1 MTAWASHGPVSWRG
15 CANAGS
21 PLPTGPDFK
30 VYQNRGVFLAKWKK
44 RGWGWLS
51 ESGRW
56 SSVRKVHGVVGCG
69 VRVGGNGGNP
79 KKAESHLRRSESTQG
94 APGVQGGLFGVQ
106 EGAVGSQEVAGKWRC
121 MNDFSQKVEDFSRF
135 FEIGSFRPWRRRRW
149 SRLAERSPK
158 PVSPTKTDKGQWV
171 SDDTR
176 KIRRFSRRTCRPGY
190 WPVTHPGFD
199 GFLREIHH

>member
-1 MTAWASHGPVSWRG
+1 M
-15 CANAGS
+15 
-21 PLPTGPDFK
+21 
-30 VYQNRGVFLAKWKK
+30 
-44 RGWGWLS
+44 
-51 ESGRW
+51 
-56 SSVRKVHGVVGCG
+56 
-69 VRVGGNGGNP
+69 GGNGGNP

-158 PVSPTKTDKGQWV
+158 PVFPLRTDHRKWV
-171 SDDTR
+171 SLKTR
-176 KIRRFSRRTCRPGY
+176 KIRRFSRRTPRPGY
-190 WPVTHPGFD
+190 WPVTPPGCD
-199 GFLREIHH
+199 SASRQLGQLPRGGTPVQPRVLSPANLRTHSPASRSTLQSIPGHQEPFQWRTAPMLPGPRGLCFFVAFHCAGRPMASPH

>member
-1 MTAWASHGPVSWRG
+1 VPPPGPPPPRDRILKCTKTEEFSSLNDKKG
-15 CANAGS
+15 AEAGFRS
-21 PLPTGPDFK
+21 RVGGRAYVKCTGWS
-30 VYQNRGVFLAKWKK
+30 GV
-44 RGWGWLS
+44 
-51 ESGRW
+51 
-56 SSVRKVHGVVGCG
+56 G

-158 PVSPTKTDKGQWV
+158 PVFPLKTDHGKWV
-171 SDDTR
+171 SLKTR
-176 KIRRFSRRTCRPGY
+176 KIRRFSRRTSRPGY
-190 WPVTHPGFD
+190 WPVIRLGYFHR
-199 GFLREIHH
+199 LRREHAELDR

>member
-1 MTAWASHGPVSWRG
+1 M
-15 CANAGS
+15 
-21 PLPTGPDFK
+21 
-30 VYQNRGVFLAKWKK
+30 
-44 RGWGWLS
+44 
-51 ESGRW
+51 
-56 SSVRKVHGVVGCG
+56 
-69 VRVGGNGGNP
+69 RVGGNGGNP

-158 PVSPTKTDKGQWV
+158 PVSPTKTDKGKWV

-190 WPVTHPGFD
+190 WPVTPPGARRSQGDLEALARGQRF
-199 GFLREIHH
+199 FSLHQFTLCCCMLFTTLRCQPPPHSHLERPIINPILLE

>member
-1 MTAWASHGPVSWRG
+1 M
-15 CANAGS
+15 
-21 PLPTGPDFK
+21 
-30 VYQNRGVFLAKWKK
+30 
-44 RGWGWLS
+44 
-51 ESGRW
+51 
-56 SSVRKVHGVVGCG
+56 
-69 VRVGGNGGNP
+69 RVGGNGGNP

-158 PVSPTKTDKGQWV
+158 PVFPLKTNHGKWV
-171 SDDTR
+171 SIKTR
-176 KIRRFSRRTCRPGY
+176 KIRRFSRRTPRPGY
-190 WPVTHPGFD
+190 WPVTRPGCD
-199 GFLREIHH
+199 HATLLLRVRPIDLAQGKIPRVDFPSIER

>member
-1 MTAWASHGPVSWRG
+1 M
-15 CANAGS
+15 
-21 PLPTGPDFK
+21 
-30 VYQNRGVFLAKWKK
+30 
-44 RGWGWLS
+44 
-51 ESGRW
+51 
-56 SSVRKVHGVVGCG
+56 
-69 VRVGGNGGNP
+69 RVGGNGGNP

-121 MNDFSQKVEDFSRF
+121 MNHFSQKVEDFSRF

-158 PVSPTKTDKGQWV
+158 PVSPTKTDKGKWV

-190 WPVTHPGFD
+190 WPVIHPGY
-199 GFLREIHH
+199 HHSYWPQLCARHFTTPRRHPRNAITLNCNASL

>member
-1 MTAWASHGPVSWRG
+1 M
-15 CANAGS
+15 
-21 PLPTGPDFK
+21 
-30 VYQNRGVFLAKWKK
+30 Y
-44 RGWGWLS
+44 
-51 ESGRW
+51 
-56 SSVRKVHGVVGCG
+56 GVVGCG

-158 PVSPTKTDKGQWV
+158 PVSPTKTDKGKWV

-176 KIRRFSRRTCRPGY
+176 KIRRFSRRTSRPGH
-190 WPVTHPGFD
+190 WPVTPPGLMVLPRHGALVLSTTGD
-199 GFLREIHH
+199 GAGLVNHGTWVTKKGATKPAPQDT

>member
-1 MTAWASHGPVSWRG
+1 M
-15 CANAGS
+15 
-21 PLPTGPDFK
+21 
-30 VYQNRGVFLAKWKK
+30 Y
-44 RGWGWLS
+44 
-51 ESGRW
+51 
-56 SSVRKVHGVVGCG
+56 GVVGCG

-158 PVSPTKTDKGQWV
+158 PVSPTKTEKGKWV
-171 SDDTR
+171 SDDIR
-176 KIRRFSRRTCRPGY
+176 KIRRFSRRTPRPGY
-190 WPVTHPGFD
+190 WPVIHPGY
-199 GFLREIHH
+199 HHSYWPQLCARHFTTPRRHPRNAITLNCNASL

>member
-1 MTAWASHGPVSWRG
+1 MYS
-15 CANAGS
+15 
-21 PLPTGPDFK
+21 
-30 VYQNRGVFLAKWKK
+30 
-44 RGWGWLS
+44 
-51 ESGRW
+51 
-56 SSVRKVHGVVGCG
+56 VVGCG

-79 KKAESHLRRSESTQG
+79 KKAESHLRRSESTQV

-158 PVSPTKTDKGQWV
+158 LVSPTKTDKGKWV

-190 WPVTHPGFD
+190 WPVNHPGRQDRQARARSGNLKQRQRTIGLAERYSD
-199 GFLREIHH
+199 GLRKRFHVRGMWKDGRLWRWRWSVPS

>member
-1 MTAWASHGPVSWRG
+1 MW
-15 CANAGS
+15 
-21 PLPTGPDFK
+21 
-30 VYQNRGVFLAKWKK
+30 
-44 RGWGWLS
+44 
-51 ESGRW
+51 
-56 SSVRKVHGVVGCG
+56 

-94 APGVQGGLFGVQ
+94 APGVQGGLFGVK

-135 FEIGSFRPWRRRRW
+135 FEVGSFRPWRRRRW

-158 PVSPTKTDKGQWV
+158 PVFPIKTDKGKWV
-171 SDDTR
+171 SNKTR

-190 WPVTHPGFD
+190 WPVIRLGRPQRPNPGHLRD
-199 GFLREIHH
+199 CWGCLGRFLGRLGHRTTAILSTRGVGKSLEFRPGAPGDFFQVDRNARE

>member
-1 MTAWASHGPVSWRG
+1 M
-15 CANAGS
+15 
-21 PLPTGPDFK
+21 
-30 VYQNRGVFLAKWKK
+30 
-44 RGWGWLS
+44 
-51 ESGRW
+51 
-56 SSVRKVHGVVGCG
+56 HGVVGCG

-158 PVSPTKTDKGQWV
+158 PVFPLKTDHGKWV
-171 SDDTR
+171 SIKTR
-176 KIRRFSRRTCRPGY
+176 KIRRFSRRTSRPGY
-190 WPVTHPGFD
+190 WPVTHPGGQFESTVAYARTSMPAMLTA
-199 GFLREIHH
+199 FA

>member
-1 MTAWASHGPVSWRG
+1 M
-15 CANAGS
+15 
-21 PLPTGPDFK
+21 
-30 VYQNRGVFLAKWKK
+30 
-44 RGWGWLS
+44 
-51 ESGRW
+51 
-56 SSVRKVHGVVGCG
+56 
-69 VRVGGNGGNP
+69 RVGGNDGNP

-158 PVSPTKTDKGQWV
+158 PVSPTKTDKGKWV

-176 KIRRFSRRTCRPGY
+176 KIRRFSSDFPDQVSASGCGNGNERREKVYLVECERSGPHLEIPY
-190 WPVTHPGFD
+190 L
-199 GFLREIHH
+199 FLLADCECGARNA

>member
-1 MTAWASHGPVSWRG
+1 M
-15 CANAGS
+15 
-21 PLPTGPDFK
+21 
-30 VYQNRGVFLAKWKK
+30 Y
-44 RGWGWLS
+44 
-51 ESGRW
+51 
-56 SSVRKVHGVVGCG
+56 GVVGCG

-158 PVSPTKTDKGQWV
+158 PVFPLRTDHGKWV
-171 SDDTR
+171 SLKTR

-190 WPVTHPGFD
+190 WPSRAVSIRHLGEI
-199 GFLREIHH
+199 LRIRVRWKEEIETLISHLDVFGRNVRL

>member
-1 MTAWASHGPVSWRG
+1 M
-15 CANAGS
+15 
-21 PLPTGPDFK
+21 
-30 VYQNRGVFLAKWKK
+30 
-44 RGWGWLS
+44 
-51 ESGRW
+51 
-56 SSVRKVHGVVGCG
+56 
-69 VRVGGNGGNP
+69 RVGGNGGNP

-158 PVSPTKTDKGQWV
+158 PVFPLRTDHGKWV
-171 SDDTR
+171 SLKTR
-176 KIRRFSRRTCRPGY
+176 KIRRFSRRTSRPGY
-190 WPVTHPGFD
+190 WPRGDVRADALGSVLQVHVGRFWGLVKWDTFLVSNFKWETGF
-199 GFLREIHH
+199 GLLSPS

>member
-1 MTAWASHGPVSWRG
+1 V
-15 CANAGS
+15 
-21 PLPTGPDFK
+21 
-30 VYQNRGVFLAKWKK
+30 
-44 RGWGWLS
+44 WGA
-51 ESGRW
+51 SGR
-56 SSVRKVHGVVGCG
+56 
-69 VRVGGNGGNP
+69 NDGNP

-121 MNDFSQKVEDFSRF
+121 MNHFSQKVEDFSRF

-158 PVSPTKTDKGQWV
+158 PVSPTKTDKGKWV

-176 KIRRFSRRTCRPGY
+176 KIRRFSRRTLARDSPRQLPEQAGGGTGGGRTGTETAIIWVPGS
-190 WPVTHPGFD
+190 PIALG
-199 GFLREIHH
+199 